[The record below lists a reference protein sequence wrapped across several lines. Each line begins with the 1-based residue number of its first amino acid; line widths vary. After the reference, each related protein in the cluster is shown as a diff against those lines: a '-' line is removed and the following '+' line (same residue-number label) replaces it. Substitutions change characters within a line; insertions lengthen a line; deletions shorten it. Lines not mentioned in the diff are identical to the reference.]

1 MNVRQI
7 VPCHNILLLKFI
19 DLLHGNVHRKSIY
32 ILKKE
37 IKVVELNNNELRSSL
52 CCHTSRTFCQSSL

>member
-19 DLLHGNVHRKSIY
+19 DLLDGNVPRKSIY
-32 ILKKE
+32 VLKKE
-37 IKVVELNNNELRSSL
+37 IKAVDLNNNELRSSL
-52 CCHTSRTFCQSSL
+52 CFHTSRTFCLS